1 MNIGIVGFG
10 KMGKQ
15 IFSCCSLRGIG
26 VKEIIDPVSADGL
39 VTSKSFDR
47 CKGLS
52 DCDVLIDF
60 SSPSCIIDNLKYYS
74 QSGIPA
80 VVGTTGWYDR
90 IDEVKSFLTAK
101 SKIIYSGN
109 FSVGVAVFLRLV
121 KRACEI
127 FDRIPSYDV
136 AIREVHHTAKADSPS
151 GTAKM
156 ISDVVISR
164 MSRKTKVIEGNAP
177 GKIPA
182 DSVQIVSQRVG
193 SEPGLH
199 DVIFDSEPDTITL
212 SHHARSRSGF
222 AFGALDAAEWLLRQ
236 KPGLYCIDD
245 FINELTGENV

>member
-10 KMGKQ
+10 KMGRQ
-15 IFSCCSLRGIG
+15 ILSCCGLKGIG
-26 VKEIIDPVSADGL
+26 VKEIIDPVCEDVL
-39 VTSKSFDR
+39 VTSKGFDR
-47 CKGLS
+47 CKRLS
-52 DCDVLIDF
+52 ECDVLIDF
-60 SSPSCIIDNLKYYS
+60 SSPSCIIDNLRFYS
-74 QSGIPA
+74 QVGIPA
-80 VVGTTGWYDR
+80 VVGTTGWYER

-101 SKIIYSGN
+101 SKVIYSGN

-121 KRACEI
+121 RKACEI

-136 AIREVHHTAKADSPS
+136 TIREVHHAAKADSPS

-156 ISDVVISR
+156 ISDAVVSR
-164 MSRKTKVIEGNAP
+164 MSRKNNVIAGNAP
-177 GKIPA
+177 GRIPS

-199 DVIFDSEPDTITL
+199 DVVFDSEPDTITL